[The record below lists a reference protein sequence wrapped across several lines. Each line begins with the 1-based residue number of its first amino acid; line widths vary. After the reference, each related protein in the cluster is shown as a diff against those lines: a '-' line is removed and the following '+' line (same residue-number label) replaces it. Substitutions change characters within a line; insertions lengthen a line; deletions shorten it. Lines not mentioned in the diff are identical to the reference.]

1 MSAEVGGMLLKRS
14 VLPVSLSRLRSKHAE
29 RSLRNIPDLF
39 AV

>member
-1 MSAEVGGMLLKRS
+1 MLLKRS

-29 RSLRNIPDLF
+29 RSLRNNIPDLF